1 MFNEMQG
8 SLNRFM
14 LNRVLF
20 TLNEFLKFEEDV
32 KKSLLIRM
40 ISHLVTV
47 NCLFY
52 WNRNSIET

>member
-8 SLNRFM
+8 SLIRFM

-20 TLNEFLKFEEDV
+20 TFNEFLKFEEDV

>member
-8 SLNRFM
+8 SLIRFM

>member
-20 TLNEFLKFEEDV
+20 TFDEFLKFEEDV

-52 WNRNSIET
+52 